1 MNNTEENDNIKEDK
15 QREKL
20 INFGKNFQLKT
31 KKRPTKTQK
40 DIKKWKPNLP
50 TIKEEKEQEKPCSL
64 EDCSIAG
71 GKKSRMKKTHKR
83 KTRKFKKN
91 RKFRKTSCKR

>member
-1 MNNTEENDNIKEDK
+1 EENE

-20 INFGKNFQLKT
+20 INFGKNFQQKT
-31 KKRPTKTQK
+31 KKPQTKKQK
-40 DIKKWKPNLP
+40 NKKTWKPKLP
-50 TIKEEKEQEKPCSL
+50 TITEEEKECSVDGL
-64 EDCSIAG
+64 CSVSG
-71 GKKSRMKKTHKR
+71 GKKSRKKKTHKR